1 MSFTRFLLLAVLVG
15 AGAQAAAAQ
24 PLLPNPDAQPQA
36 VLSEAI
42 LDFGVLARG
51 ETASRTFTLENR
63 GEAPLEIRHVKNNC
77 SCTLLDVP
85 KLIPPLQKAELTLRL
100 DTETLTG
107 PAQAIV
113 NLFTNDPAA
122 PRLDVTVKV
131 ESRAYVWAEP
141 AEFRYMV
148 HRFFEGSGVVSTKV
162 AGSSPSD
169 FRITAID
176 SPSPFLTLSHRAA
189 LQAERLP
196 GGPGT
201 QYVIEAKLDPKA
213 PVGPITG
220 WVRVTTDHEKQKK
233 LSIPVSGFVRPLMHL
248 TPTEADFGTV
258 TLGAEPIRWS
268 HHFKNFAT
276 EKIEIVRT
284 ETDVPGLTIELV
296 PGDNDHELYVALVM
310 NPDAPKGQIRG
321 KVTLY
326 TTSAQV
332 PQIELPVRGTIQ

>member
-1 MSFTRFLLLAVLVG
+1 MSFTRLLLAVLV
-15 AGAQAAAAQ
+15 ATGAQAAAAQ
-24 PLLPNPDAQPQA
+24 PLLPNPDAKPQA
-36 VLSEAI
+36 VLSETI

-85 KLIPPLQKAELTLRL
+85 PEIPPLQKVELTMRL

-107 PAQAIV
+107 PAQTVV
-113 NLFTNDPAA
+113 NLFTNDPTA

-148 HRFFEGSGVVSTKV
+148 YRFFEGSGMVSAKV
-162 AGSSPSD
+162 AGATPSD
-169 FRITAID
+169 FKILAID
-176 SPSPFLTLSHRAA
+176 SPSPFITLSHREAR
-189 LQAERLP
+189 QEERLP

-213 PVGPITG
+213 PVGPISG
-220 WVRVTTDHEKQKK
+220 WVRVTTDHAKQKK
-233 LSIPVSGFVRPLMHL
+233 LSIPVSGFVRPLLHL
-248 TPTEADFGTV
+248 TPPEADFGTV
-258 TLGAEPIRWS
+258 TLGTEPLRWS

-276 EKIEIVRT
+276 EKVEIVRT
-284 ETDVPGLTIELV
+284 ETNIPGLTVELV
-296 PGDNDHELYVALVM
+296 PGDNDHELYVALVLA
-310 NPDAPKGQIRG
+310 PDAPKGPIRG

-326 TTSAQV
+326 TTSSQV
-332 PQIELPVRGTIQ
+332 PELELPVRGTVQ

>member
-1 MSFTRFLLLAVLVG
+1 LVALLG
-15 AGAQAAAAQ
+15 GCGHAANAQ
-24 PLLPNPDAQPQA
+24 PLLPNPDAKPQA
-36 VLSEAI
+36 VLSETI

-51 ETASRTFTLENR
+51 ETASRTLTLENR

-85 KLIPPLQKAELTLRL
+85 SQIPPLQKAELTLRL
-100 DTETLTG
+100 DTETLNG

-131 ESRAYVWAEP
+131 ESRPYVWAEP

-148 HRFFEGSGVVSTKV
+148 HRFFEGSGTVRAKV
-162 AGSSPSD
+162 AGANPSD
-169 FRITAID
+169 FHITAIE
-176 SPSPFLTLSHRAA
+176 SPSPFLTVTHREAREE
-189 LQAERLP
+189 ERLP
-196 GGPGT
+196 GPGT

-220 WVRVTTDHEKQKK
+220 WVRVITDHEKQKK
-233 LSIPVSGFVRPLMHL
+233 LSIPVSGFMRPLLHL
-248 TPTEADFGTV
+248 TPPEADFGTV
-258 TLGAEPIRWS
+258 TLTPGAEPARWS
-268 HHFKNFAT
+268 HHLKNFAT

-284 ETDVPGLTIELV
+284 ETDIPGLTVELV
-296 PGDNDHELYVALVM
+296 PGDNDHELYVALVLK
-310 NPDAPKGQIRG
+310 PDAPKGPVRG

-326 TTSAQV
+326 TTSSQV
-332 PQIELPVRGTIQ
+332 PQLELPVRGTIQ